1 MLCFSPRPSSSEW
14 SKSGFRKKE
23 LICALSAQ
31 NETLINNSGENT
43 EFKWHCFPLQ
53 ATHHLKKKK
62 KIHIA
67 EHLNQ
72 NKSGAKTCWMP
83 FKQKSFCPNKESYQ
97 GLLGVHSSACCLLF
111 RRLSGMLMLLLNTLV
126 FDSPSRDP
134 YLWIS
139 CSACFHDNPV
149 TTNFISC
156 FEIPKLILVICC
168 AWRISNFHSFPLLS
182 CLPGQTFVKSGFV
195 IRTENTLMY

>member
-14 SKSGFRKKE
+14 SKSGFRKKRTH
-23 LICALSAQ
+23 LCLSAQ
-31 NETLINNSGENT
+31 NETLINSSGENT

-53 ATHHLKKKK
+53 PYFISKK

-67 EHLNQ
+67 EHLNHK
-72 NKSGAKTCWMP
+72 KSGAKTCWMP
-83 FKQKSFCPNKESYQ
+83 FKQKSFCPNKKSYQ
-97 GLLGVHSSACCLLF
+97 GSLGVHSSACCLPF
-111 RRLSGMLMLLLNTLV
+111 RRLSGMLMFLPNTLV
-126 FDSPSRDP
+126 FASLSLVL

-139 CSACFHDNPV
+139 CSACLHDNPV

-156 FEIPKLILVICC
+156 LEIPKLILVICC
-168 AWRISNFHSFPLLS
+168 AWRISNLHSFPLLS

-195 IRTENTLMY
+195 IRTENTLVY